1 MIGSS
6 PAFLEM
12 LESISR
18 YARHERP
25 VLVMGE
31 RGTGKEEV
39 ASRLHY
45 LSPRWQQNL
54 VKLNCAAF
62 NDELLDSELFGH
74 VAGSFTGARQARTG
88 LFQAADGG
96 TLFLD
101 ELATMGPRLQEK
113 LLRVV
118 EYGELYRVGSSR
130 PVQVDVRVVAATN
143 ENLPQLA
150 REGRFRED
158 LLDRLAFDV
167 VAIPPLRARQE
178 DVLLLANHF
187 AVRISHELGEIE
199 DDIGFA
205 GFSGSAIET
214 LNNYQWPGNVRELKN
229 VVERSV
235 CHSIPGEPIE
245 DIVLDPFSS
254 PWLSGL
260 KSSNEPDVK
269 TSKEEYRSSSSDID
283 VTNKTGQLELWLE
296 QMRDGQVVELKGVL
310 AETERS
316 FVHHAMENCRHNQK
330 AAAEMLGLSYDQF
343 RSLIK
348 KYGKARVREQ
358 EIIV

>member
-54 VKLNCAAF
+54 VKLNCAA
-62 NDELLDSELFGH
+62 
-74 VAGSFTGARQARTG
+74 
-88 LFQAADGG
+88 
-96 TLFLD
+96 
-101 ELATMGPRLQEK
+101 
-113 LLRVV
+113 
-118 EYGELYRVGSSR
+118 
-130 PVQVDVRVVAATN
+130 TN
-143 ENLPQLA
+143 ENLPELA
-150 REGRFRED
+150 RKGRFRED

-199 DDIGFA
+199 DDIKKR
-205 GFSGSAIET
+205 
-214 LNNYQWPGNVRELKN
+214 Q
-229 VVERSV
+229 
-235 CHSIPGEPIE
+235 
-245 DIVLDPFSS
+245 
-254 PWLSGL
+254 
-260 KSSNEPDVK
+260 
-269 TSKEEYRSSSSDID
+269 
-283 VTNKTGQLELWLE
+283 
-296 QMRDGQVVELKGVL
+296 
-310 AETERS
+310 
-316 FVHHAMENCRHNQK
+316 QK
-330 AAAEMLGLSYDQF
+330 CW
-343 RSLIK
+343 
-348 KYGKARVREQ
+348 V
-358 EIIV
+358 

>member
-6 PAFLEM
+6 SAFLEM

-18 YARHERP
+18 YAHHQRP

-45 LSPRWQQNL
+45 LSPRWQQSL

-74 VAGSFTGARQARTG
+74 EAGSFTGAKQTRTG
-88 LFQAADGG
+88 LFEEADGG

-118 EYGELYRVGSSR
+118 EYGEFYRVGSSK

-143 ENLPQLA
+143 ENLKVLSE
-150 REGRFRED
+150 RGEFRKD

-167 VAIPPLRARQE
+167 IAIPPLRVRKE
-178 DVLLLANHF
+178 DILLLSTHF
-187 AVRISHELGEIE
+187 AVRISQELADIE
-199 DDIGFA
+199 NDGGFV
-205 GFSGSAIET
+205 GFSDAAIDI
-214 LNNYQWPGNVRELKN
+214 LQNYQWPGNVRELKN

-235 CHSIPGEPIE
+235 CHGVAGEEI
-245 DIVLDPFSS
+245 DQIVIDPFSS
-254 PWLSGL
+254 PWLSGMSGASAQDAGCEQVAVA
-260 KSSNEPDVK
+260 K
-269 TSKEEYRSSSSDID
+269 YHSD
-283 VTNKTGQLELWLE
+283 TKKGQLETRLE
-296 QMRDGQVVELKGVL
+296 EMKTGNKIELKRVVAAIEQL
-310 AETERS
+310 
-316 FVHHAMENCRHNQK
+316 FVRNAMEFSRHNQK
-330 AAAEMLGLSYDQF
+330 AAADLLGLSYDQF
-343 RSLIK
+343 RVLIK
-348 KYGKARVREQ
+348 KYGKEQ
-358 EIIV
+358 AVTEPLALSE